1 MLSLSTLSS
10 QPVLRAVCWLDALTG
25 LLLGALHLALSSP
38 LADWLGLPEGL
49 LQAAGLALLG
59 YAALAILVARAPHM
73 PKGLLWALVLGNWA
87 WVAGCLVLLLGSG
100 AQPTVWGQAYLLV
113 HVVAVAALAE
123 LQWTGVRR
131 LPGLAAAA

>member
-1 MLSLSTLSS
+1 MLFRS
-10 QPVLRAVCWLDALTG
+10 
-25 LLLGALHLALSSP
+25 
-38 LADWLGLPEGL
+38 

-100 AQPTVWGQAYLLV
+100 SQPTVWGQAYLLV

-123 LQWTGVRR
+123 LQWMGVRR